1 MTYVVGIVA
10 AFAVFITNNFMA
22 RERNS
27 RFVKFYIV
35 AAYVLLLALGG
46 GAVWFVYDQAYG
58 SNTSAVDDWQLKNR
72 STLVNKLL
80 YSLYK
85 AENNGMMLVFG
96 NSSKYG
102 EYKENMNDVY
112 VVLDTLKTYAS
123 DTVQVARIDSINDL
137 ILMKELSLG
146 ALLEDYDFKKYHE
159 SINQRIE
166 GFMPDSSDI
175 SRHIV
180 AETKMS
186 VRRDTLVTKRNTGNF
201 FKRFRNVFKKEQK
214 DSTVITTAN
223 VRIDSVH
230 VSLADSI
237 NVLLTDLKNNV
248 IGAQNELV
256 NRQRTRWQR
265 VALENYRI
273 NNLIYRLIRDFDADE
288 SSAMLQKITEQE
300 TRREDTVKLLAAVA
314 IFSIVVVVLFL
325 FIIWRE
331 LSRSNRYRRELE
343 QLNWE
348 KEQLLQSREQLML
361 AITHDFKAPLSSI
374 IGYSELLDRIVVDKR
389 QKLYLGNIKSA
400 SDLLLSL
407 VTDLLDFYRLDSDK
421 ADLKVVP
428 FNVKELFESVYHTFL
443 PIALGK
449 NIALTFECKVEE
461 DVTVENDPLK
471 VTQIVNNLLSNAIKF
486 TDKGSVGITV
496 CVEDGFLKFSVS
508 DTGRGISPLEKA
520 RLFEMFVR
528 LSSSTGVQGFGL
540 GLSIVD
546 RIVKLLGG
554 TIDVE
559 SQLGVGSCF
568 NVAIPVEIVEPE
580 ESDGKENVDDTQPEE
595 KSVGGCHLLLVDD
608 DSLQMGIVVEM
619 CKNIGATADMCQYP
633 KYAQRMVADSHYDM
647 VMTDIQM
654 PEMSG
659 FDVLKSVKAV
669 HSDLPVV
676 AVTARTVDKKDYLS
690 AGFSDVLTK
699 PFKETE
705 LIRVLQEHIKD
716 KNVQLT
722 ETGQSDEMVG
732 LSALTA
738 FAEDDE
744 GAKKEILESFIS
756 QTQENLENLKSAI
769 AEGNKEQVRALCHK
783 MMPIFTMIGEK
794 EVTAI
799 LRKYEVESKDYQ
811 MMSPEEAETLITH
824 ILKVIET
831 AKQY

>member
-1 MTYVVGIVA
+1 
-10 AFAVFITNNFMA
+10 MA

-27 RFVKFYIV
+27 RFVKLYII
-35 AAYVLLLALGG
+35 AAYMLLLALGG
-46 GAVWFVYDQAYG
+46 GAVWFVYNQAYG

-72 STLVNKLL
+72 STLVNQLL

-96 NSSKYG
+96 NSSKYR
-102 EYKENMNDVY
+102 EYKENMNNVY
-112 VVLDTLKTYAS
+112 FILDTLKTYAS
-123 DTVQVARIDSINDL
+123 DSVQVARIDSINDL

-180 AETKMS
+180 AETKVS
-186 VRRDTLVTKRNTGNF
+186 VRRDTIVTKRNTSGNF
-201 FKRFRNVFKKEQK
+201 FKRFRNAFKKEQK

-223 VRIDSVH
+223 VNIDSVH

-237 NVLLTDLKNNV
+237 NVILTDLKNNV
-248 IGAQNELV
+248 IGVQNELV
-256 NRQRTRWQR
+256 SRQRTRWQR
-265 VALENYRI
+265 VAMENYRI
-273 NNLIYRLIRDFDADE
+273 NSLIYRLIRDFDADE

-314 IFSIVVVVLFL
+314 ICSIVVVVLFL

-389 QKLYLGNIKSA
+389 QKLYLGNIKSL

-428 FNVKELFESVYHTFL
+428 FNVSELFESIHHTFL

-449 NIALTFECKVEE
+449 NIALTYDCKVAA
-461 DVTVENDPLK
+461 DVTVESDPLK

-486 TDKGSVGITV
+486 TDKGSVGMTID
-496 CVEDGFLKFSVS
+496 VEDGCLRFSVS

-554 TIDVE
+554 SIDVE

-568 NVAIPVEIVEPE
+568 NVAIPVEIVEPSVKEEAE
-580 ESDGKENVDDTQPEE
+580 ESQTGEDTV
-595 KSVGGCHLLLVDD
+595 SGCHLLLVDD

-619 CKNIGATADMCQYP
+619 CKNIGATADMCQFP
-633 KYAQRMVADSHYDM
+633 KYAERMVADNSYDL

-659 FDVLKSVKAV
+659 FDVLKSVKSV
-669 HSDLPVV
+669 HPDLPVV
-676 AVTARTVDKKDYLS
+676 AVTARSVDKEDYLS

-699 PFKETE
+699 PFKEIE
-705 LIRVLQEHIKD
+705 LIRVLREHIKD

-722 ETGQSDEMVG
+722 DTCQSDSMDG

-744 GAKKEILESFIS
+744 NAKKEILESFVT
-756 QTQENLENLKSAI
+756 QTQENLENLKNAI
-769 AEGNKEQVRALCHK
+769 AEGNKEQVRSLCHK

-811 MMSPEEAETLITH
+811 MMTSEEAETLVTRIM
-824 ILKVIET
+824 KVIET
-831 AKQY
+831 AKQYWYERNQNFDC